1 MSVNKWDVEAGIRAL
16 YALNQLQLD
25 KQGGGDGGDSWMV
38 GDGDRR
44 RVGFRLVTGDSV
56 QNGAST
62 ARYKPRSR
70 AKGAS

>member
-1 MSVNKWDVEAGIRAL
+1 MRGGDMSANKWDVEAGIRAL

-44 RVGFRLVTGDSV
+44 RVGFRLVCQSDV
-56 QNGAST
+56 
-62 ARYKPRSR
+62 
-70 AKGAS
+70 